1 MMITYRYHSES
12 LRVDEPLNHDC
23 GSDLI
28 TKLMVLVCEFS
39 NIFVEGK
46 GKEMIRYT
54 IIVLSLTIQWRHS

>member
-12 LRVDEPLNHDC
+12 LRVDEPFDHGC

-39 NIFVEGK
+39 NVVVEGK
-46 GKEMIRYT
+46 GKEMIIYT
-54 IIVLSLTIQWRHS
+54 IIVLSLTFQWRHS